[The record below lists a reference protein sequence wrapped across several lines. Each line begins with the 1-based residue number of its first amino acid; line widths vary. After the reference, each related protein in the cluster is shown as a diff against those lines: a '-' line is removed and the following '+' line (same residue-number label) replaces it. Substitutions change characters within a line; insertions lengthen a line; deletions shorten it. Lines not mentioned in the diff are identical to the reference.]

1 MAHAAFN
8 WQDPFLLDSQLS
20 DDERMVRD
28 ASAAYCQDKLLPRV
42 VQAFRDGTTDVAIF
56 REMGELGLLGPTI
69 PEQYGGPGLNYVA
82 YGLIAREVER
92 VDSGYRSMMSVQ
104 SSLVMLPIFEFG
116 TEAQRQKYLPKLAT
130 GETIGCFGLT
140 EPDHGSD
147 PGSMAS
153 RDRKSVV

>member
-1 MAHAAFN
+1 MSKAAFH
-8 WQDPFLLDSQLS
+8 WDDPLLLNDQLT

-28 ASAAYCQDKLLPRV
+28 AAAAYCQDKLQPRILE
-42 VQAFRDGTTDVAIF
+42 AFRHEQMDTSIF

-104 SSLVMLPIFEFG
+104 SSPVASFG
-116 TEAQRQKYLPKLAT
+116 RYF
-130 GETIGCFGLT
+130 CFW
-140 EPDHGSD
+140 
-147 PGSMAS
+147 AS
-153 RDRKSVV
+153 VPNS